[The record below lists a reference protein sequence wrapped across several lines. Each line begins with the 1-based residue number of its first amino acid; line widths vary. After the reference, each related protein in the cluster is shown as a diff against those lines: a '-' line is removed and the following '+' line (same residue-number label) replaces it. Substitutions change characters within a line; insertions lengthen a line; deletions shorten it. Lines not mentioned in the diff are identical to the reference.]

1 MGASA
6 PEVARRKIEQ
16 RNPQPKKWP
25 PASQEEQDGG
35 DAFECVRQAADCGVS
50 KLRSNGLR
58 NRRAFF
64 TQRERNVCESEAIVR
79 GIALR
84 LHMLDFAAK
93 KGNLVFEARRIVGL
107 VVSILEH
114 LKNAFLLVLCVH

>member
-1 MGASA
+1 PMGASA

-16 RNPQPKKWP
+16 RNPQAKKWP

-35 DAFECVRQAADCGVS
+35 DALESVGQAADCGVS

-64 TQRERNVCESEAIVR
+64 TQRKRNICESEAIVR

-84 LHMLDFAAK
+84 LHALDFAAK
-93 KGNLVFEARRIVGL
+93 QRNLVFEAHRIVL

>member
-1 MGASA
+1 MSA
-6 PEVARRKIEQ
+6 PEEARRKIEQ
-16 RNPQPKKWP
+16 RNPQAKKWA
-25 PASQEEQDGG
+25 PASQEEQDDG
-35 DAFECVRQAADCGVS
+35 DALESVGQAADCGVS

-64 TQRERNVCESEAIVR
+64 AQRERNVCEREVIVR

-84 LHMLDFAAK
+84 LHTLDFAAK
-93 KGNLVFEARRIVGL
+93 QRNLVFEARRIVGL